1 MKLYYTPG
9 ACSLAAHIVLEWTGK
24 PYDLQK
30 VSIHSPKSPELLQVN
45 PQGAVPVLEENGWV
59 LTQNL
64 AILNYLAD
72 SATEAT
78 CGGDNSARHR
88 ADINR
93 WLGFLNSDLHT
104 AFKPLFGGTA
114 YLVDQTI
121 IAQTK
126 DNAQKNI
133 LRMLTTLNQHLDK
146 QDYLAGSLSM
156 ADAYLYVILRWVKSL
171 GIDTSALNALQQF
184 VQRMQTN
191 SGVQKALSMEG
202 LETI

>member
-9 ACSLAAHIVLEWTGK
+9 ACSLASHIVLEWIGK

-30 VSIHSPKSPELLQVN
+30 VNIHNPKSPELLQVN

-64 AILNYLAD
+64 AIMNYLAD
-72 SATEAT
+72 TCAEAKL
-78 CGGDNSARHR
+78 CGDGSARHR
-88 ADINR
+88 ADINH

-104 AFKPLFGGTA
+104 AFKPLFGGTM
-114 YLVDQTI
+114 YLGDAAV

-126 DNAQKNI
+126 DNASKTI
-133 LRMLTTLNQHLDK
+133 VRMLTTVNQHLDK
-146 QDYLAGSLSM
+146 HDYLAGTRSM

-171 GIDTSALNALQQF
+171 QIDTSSLNALQRF
-184 VQRMQTN
+184 VTRMEAD
-191 SGVQKALSMEG
+191 SGVQKALAMEG
-202 LETI
+202 LEKI

>member
-9 ACSLAAHIVLEWTGK
+9 ACSLAAHIVLEWMGK
-24 PYDLQK
+24 PYELQK
-30 VSIHSPKSPELLQVN
+30 VSIHPPKSPELLQIN

-72 SATEAT
+72 SATDTT
-78 CGGDNSARHR
+78 CSSDNSARHR

-104 AFKPLFGGTA
+104 AFKPLFGGTV
-114 YLVDQTI
+114 YLADHAI

-133 LRMLTTLNQHLDK
+133 LRMLTTINQHLG
-146 QDYLAGSLSM
+146 QHEYLAGSLSM

-171 GIDTSALNALQQF
+171 GIDTSALSALQQF
-184 VQRMQTN
+184 IQRMQAN
-191 SGVQKALSMEG
+191 SGVQKALTMEG